1 MNTDL
6 LHAKQLLSAR
16 HLSLGFRSGVVG
28 RMPTISV
35 AAAISSA
42 ARNVHA
48 VGIGRKVVEG
58 KTTRELSVRLYVVQ
72 KLAKSLLPPRDLLP
86 ETIDGVP
93 VDVIEFESGI
103 SDGAGEPLTLP
114 GEPGS
119 SLGTAHK
126 CGCSGGRG
134 PLHDEPESQP
144 AAYGGWDQRGASGCH
159 CGDNWLFLPVF
170 EGRRRSRQGPYPQQQ
185 SCLGGCEQSPL
196 G

>member
-35 AAAISSA
+35 AAAVSSA

-114 GEPGS
+114 GEPGP
-119 SLGTAHK
+119 SLGTASK

-134 PLHDEPESQP
+134 RP
-144 AAYGGWDQRGASGCH
+144 ARRTGKPASGLW
-159 CGDNWLFLPVF
+159 WLGSVWRIGMSLRGQLAIFAGLRGP
-170 EGRRRSRQGPYPQQQ
+170 ETIPPRSISSATTMSWRM
-185 SCLGGCEQSPL
+185 
-196 G
+196 